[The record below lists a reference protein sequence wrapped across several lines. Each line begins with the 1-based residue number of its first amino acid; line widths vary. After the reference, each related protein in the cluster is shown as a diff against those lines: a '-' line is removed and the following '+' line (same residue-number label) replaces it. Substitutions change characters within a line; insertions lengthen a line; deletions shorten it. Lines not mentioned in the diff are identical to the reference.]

1 MNLTTPTIAEKHT
14 RRRRRGRIARRAGVT
29 VPAVVAALAIGIAVV
44 PTPIDAVAWSPAA
57 APIPVDDNSL
67 SNPETVTDAVAHAEF
82 LAFDVVGNLYSG
94 DETGAIFRTTF
105 DNNEKATSTTVFAST
120 GGRPNGLAF
129 APDGTLYVA
138 DIEKGLLAV
147 DPQGNV
153 ATLVDRDSAAKV
165 LQANEVVVTREGQV
179 YFTDTTTYPSVS
191 LVEVLEHRPH
201 GRLLHY
207 DPDTGA
213 TEVVM
218 AGLYFANGVALTP
231 NEDSVLVVETYSYDI
246 LRYWLTGP
254 QAGKQEVFAA
264 NLGGFADNITTN
276 ADGTFYVGMFTE
288 RVPLVDALHS
298 TPWLKNTMAKIPESV
313 LNGMSAPTTAGIVIQ
328 LDADGTV
335 LRTLA
340 DPAGDT
346 FGITTAVERD
356 GWLYLGTAPGGSE
369 GIHRV
374 GLRAVDGE

>member
-1 MNLTTPTIAEKHT
+1 MNITTPRLTEKQVQ
-14 RRRRRGRIARRAGVT
+14 RRRRGRIARRAGLIAA
-29 VPAVVAALAIGIAVV
+29 AVVAAAVIAVAIV
-44 PTPIDAVAWSPAA
+44 PAPIDAVAWSPAA
-57 APIPVDDNSL
+57 APTATDDRSL

-82 LAFDVVGNLYSG
+82 LAFDADGNLYAG
-94 DETGAIFRTTF
+94 DETGSIFRTTF
-105 DNNEKATSTTVFAST
+105 DAHDEPVATTAFAST

-129 APDGTLYVA
+129 ASDGTLYVA
-138 DIEKGLLAV
+138 DIEKGLLSV
-147 DPQGNV
+147 DQQGNV
-153 ATLVDRDSAAKV
+153 RTLVDRDSPAKV

-207 DPDTGA
+207 DPTTGS

-218 AGLYFANGVALTP
+218 TDLYFANGVTLTP
-231 NEDSVLVVETYSYDI
+231 NEDSVLVVETYSYEI
-246 LRYWLTGP
+246 LRYWLSGSR
-254 QAGKQEVFAA
+254 AGEQEVFAE

-276 ADGTFYVGMFTE
+276 ADGTFFIGMFTE
-288 RVPLVDALHS
+288 RVPLVDALHG

-313 LNGMSAPTTAGIVIQ
+313 LNGMSAPTGTGVVVQ
-328 LDADGTV
+328 LGADGQV

-340 DPAGDT
+340 DPEGDT
-346 FGITTAVERD
+346 FGITTAVERN
-356 GWLYLGTAPGGSE
+356 GWLYLGTAPGGSS

-374 GLRAVDGE
+374 MLGAATAE